1 MNQFVHFTTIDSYQ
15 RERINS
21 KVIIRNDL
29 VISLLN
35 IYILQNIYTNAL
47 FDNDQILNTFEFL
60 ILILNSLIN
69 ECTVQKK

>member
-35 IYILQNIYTNAL
+35 IYILQNIYTNML
-47 FDNDQILNTFEFL
+47 LDNDQILNTFEFL
-60 ILILNSLIN
+60 ILILNSLSN

>member
-35 IYILQNIYTNAL
+35 IYIFQNIYTNAL

>member
-35 IYILQNIYTNAL
+35 TYILQNIYTNAL

-60 ILILNSLIN
+60 ILILNSLSN

>member
-35 IYILQNIYTNAL
+35 IYIFQNIYTNVL

-60 ILILNSLIN
+60 ILILNSLSN

>member
-35 IYILQNIYTNAL
+35 IYIFQNIYTNVL

>member
-60 ILILNSLIN
+60 ILILNSLSN